1 MELLLVLLKGFVKFL
16 KMKNKCFKFLRLM
29 KKIGRFIKKI
39 IKIYFI
45 QLGKVG
51 ISMWGPSSL
60 YLNNVYDKENNK
72 K

>member
-1 MELLLVLLKGFVKFL
+1 
-16 KMKNKCFKFLRLM
+16 M

-51 ISMWGPSSL
+51 ISIWGPSSL
-60 YLNNVYDKENNK
+60 YLNNVYDKENNNK